1 MDDVIR
7 AALARLQLD
16 VPQAQL
22 APASAFFR
30 RGPAPATFSAPPLDE
45 YLRELHACW
54 RDTKTLAHATSD
66 GRTLAAMQDTTKF
79 GLGRMPTIEPTI
91 AALIVSPDE
100 TLRQDARCPRPQC
113 WIADD
118 LLPKAYDTAARMGRI
133 GSSLSNLMLAL
144 LASLQEAMLDPSIH
158 NFSDGS
164 LQVFALMSRELGQL
178 MSTLVQTRRQVWL
191 VQLPLTEACRRTLR
205 SVPVESGELFG
216 FAALEA
222 LEHTIQAGQTWQQLS
237 VLHRRMPP
245 SSRPLGPSPAPQHHS
260 HPSRRPRP

>member
-1 MDDVIR
+1 MPNPEDDALSVAASATEFAYYGADVVSQIATSRVSEVSSRSSASSSGVGSGSSSMEDVIR

-54 RDTKTLAHATSD
+54 RDNKTLSHATSD
-66 GRTLAAMQDTTKF
+66 GWTLAAMQAKF
-79 GLGRMPTIEPTI
+79 GLGRMPAIEPTI

-113 WIADD
+113 WITDD

-133 GSSLSNLMLAL
+133 GNSLSNLMLAL
-144 LASLQEAMLDPSIH
+144 SASL
-158 NFSDGS
+158 
-164 LQVFALMSRELGQL
+164 
-178 MSTLVQTRRQVWL
+178 
-191 VQLPLTEACRRTLR
+191 
-205 SVPVESGELFG
+205 
-216 FAALEA
+216 
-222 LEHTIQAGQTWQQLS
+222 
-237 VLHRRMPP
+237 
-245 SSRPLGPSPAPQHHS
+245 
-260 HPSRRPRP
+260 